1 MDIGCISGSRIPPP
15 HTFNALKL
23 AICKAEQIA
32 DPTTCELFGALT
44 DDEPLDE
51 KHKIVLI
58 SGEYPGA
65 NFSEP
70 AVLVTKQDIAVGK
83 TPVTNHLPKTA
94 GRVVFG
100 QG

>member
-1 MDIGCISGSRIPPP
+1 MDIGCISGSQIPPP

-32 DPTTCELFGALT
+32 DPATCELFGALT
-44 DDEPLDE
+44 DDEALDE
-51 KHKIVLI
+51 KHKIALI

-65 NFSEP
+65 NFNEP
-70 AVLVTKQDIAVGK
+70 AVLVIKQDSAAGQTLAI
-83 TPVTNHLPKTA
+83 NDLPKSV